1 MPHHHAV
8 GLQAKPQNQNGPQP
22 VSHHTQPPAHGAYKL
37 QDQIL
42 LCPQRATPAIFNLQP
57 IPVVGHHAESF
68 SGRWVPQPLSIP
80 GPGDAMGQWGLTG
93 LSPGLEEL
101 HSEGSP
107 GAQLTCRSGSPST
120 HWNSFLASWRPIH
133 RSKEM
138 FSSMDVMKAARDG
151 EVLRATSSSPG
162 VGAGGGRGVTYPAP
176 EGWRWWPARRPGSHR
191 PALPPA
197 TSRCQLC
204 RGH

>member
-1 MPHHHAV
+1 MPHQHAI
-8 GLQAKPQNQNGPQP
+8 GLQAKPQNQNGPQHCCTVP
-22 VSHHTQPPAHGAYKL
+22 PHTTMETTNCRTRSCSALREPL
-37 QDQIL
+37 
-42 LCPQRATPAIFNLQP
+42 PQCATFSPSL
-57 IPVVGHHAESF
+57 VVGQHAETS
-68 SGRWVPQPLSIP
+68 SGWWVPQPLSSP
-80 GPGDAMGQWGLTG
+80 GPGDAMGQWSLTG

-120 HWNSFLASWRPIH
+120 HWNSFLASWRPIQ

-138 FSSMDVMKAARDG
+138 FSSMDVMKAVRDG
-151 EVLRATSSSPG
+151 EALRATSSSFG
-162 VGAGGGRGVTYPAP
+162 AGAGGGRGVTYPAP
-176 EGWRWWPARRPGSHR
+176 EGWRWWPARHPGSHR
-191 PALPPA
+191 PASPPA